1 MCTPRAT
8 LPYFL
13 NRSFILAALNILDP
27 FGFVSESLPIVVP
40 TQIKEAKS
48 KVQSTPYLG
57 QLCTPRQSLTRKM
70 FIFLLSQRI
79 IHGMEMRFRNVS
91 LSQVSD
97 EHYTF
102 CITFAYAAPA
112 HLQRIILIFDFEF
125 LMPRKIGIVEYIC
138 RSAMFAQVPR
148 VPTTLGGA
156 GKAVLMPSYLHIDSV
171 TNVTRPVCRN
181 CCASRHRAGL
191 AEPAK
196 NVSCKGRKPVVACSG
211 SGAVVTGSSVIDNE
225 DEARILSEVTRRIKN
240 LGRKGKV
247 RDAIKELAGMARM
260 GIQPDT
266 QAATALVDACVRA
279 KKMEMAE
286 TVFDEL
292 FGELLVPDE
301 VAFSVMI
308 RGYGEEYPPQWTSIA
323 SMLSTMEHTYGV
335 EPTVLTFNTLL
346 EVCSKT
352 NDEDR
357 GAEIIERM
365 QASGVQPNDL
375 SFEAVRQR
383 KSLRS
388 LLKKLV

>member
-1 MCTPRAT
+1 M
-8 LPYFL
+8 
-13 NRSFILAALNILDP
+13 
-27 FGFVSESLPIVVP
+27 V
-40 TQIKEAKS
+40 
-48 KVQSTPYLG
+48 
-57 QLCTPRQSLTRKM
+57 
-70 FIFLLSQRI
+70 
-79 IHGMEMRFRNVS
+79 
-91 LSQVSD
+91 
-97 EHYTF
+97 
-102 CITFAYAAPA
+102 
-112 HLQRIILIFDFEF
+112 
-125 LMPRKIGIVEYIC
+125 
-138 RSAMFAQVPR
+138 FAQVPR
-148 VPTTLGGA
+148 RIPTTLGSA
-156 GKAVLMPSYLHIDSV
+156 VQAVLMPSHLHIEPFN
-171 TNVTRPVCRN
+171 T
-181 CCASRHRAGL
+181 SRHLMTCENLRTSHRVGF
-191 AEPAK
+191 EPARRL
-196 NVSCKGRKPVVACSG
+196 SCQSRKPVVACSG
-211 SGAVVTGSSVIDNE
+211 SGVVMAGSSVIDDE

-247 RDAIKELAGMARM
+247 RDAIKELAAMARM

-286 TVFDEL
+286 SVFDEL

-375 SFEAVRQR
+375 SFDAVRQR